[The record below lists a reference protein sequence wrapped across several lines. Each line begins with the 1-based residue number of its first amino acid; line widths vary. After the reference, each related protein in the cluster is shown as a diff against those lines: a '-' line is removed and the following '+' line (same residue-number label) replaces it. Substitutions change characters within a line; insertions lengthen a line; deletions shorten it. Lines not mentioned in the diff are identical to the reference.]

1 MTYSDEEEMNM
12 NCFPLQMAAFLS
24 ILFFVP
30 PNALSVV
37 RVFGTKG
44 GLNQE
49 RVWLIWLIVLC
60 GALAVMQAARFECL
74 LFDPFA
80 LF

>member
-1 MTYSDEEEMNM
+1 MLDLDCLTSGPM
-12 NCFPLQMAAFLS
+12 
-24 ILFFVP
+24 V
-30 PNALSVV
+30 SVV

>member
-1 MTYSDEEEMNM
+1 MK
-12 NCFPLQMAAFLS
+12 
-24 ILFFVP
+24 
-30 PNALSVV
+30 LSVV